1 MASLFWSRPL
11 RRWLMV
17 LCVGA
22 VLAVSA
28 PVWAQLGTG
37 SIEGSVLDPSGAVLP
52 DAQVT
57 VRNTATG
64 VERVLT
70 TDSGG
75 RYRAVALEP
84 GIYSVKASKAGFKT
98 GEHTEIQVTV
108 GSTTTVD
115 ISLQVGAA
123 TETIEVTEAAPAID
137 TEKTD
142 VTSTV
147 GSEVVT
153 NVPVIGRRFDN
164 YVLLTP
170 GVSPDGSFGL
180 ITYRG
185 ISGLYNNNTVDGAD
199 NNQAFFSEARG
210 RTRAVYTY
218 SQAAVK
224 EFQVGLSNFNA
235 EYGRAAGG
243 LVNAVTKSGTNAFH
257 GEAFYFLRD
266 DFTSAR
272 EPTIPVNVIQR
283 AIGADILPERRQQF
297 GFAMGGPIKRDKLF
311 WFLNWDQ
318 QVRNFP
324 YVVNFNSAD
333 FIGLCPGQTVV
344 IGGGCAGA
352 AAKTPVEDC
361 TLLTN
366 TNQRASCQFFQAE
379 RTAVPRKAL
388 NEVGFFR
395 VDWTLNPNNN
405 TTFSYNFHQ
414 WRSVNGVRTPLVN
427 FNAASDNG
435 FDNVRDDSLVW
446 RLNTVFTPTL
456 LNELRFQFA
465 RDNELQRPNAPGPG
479 TSVTGGFSFG
489 QPNFLPRP
497 AFPFEKRLQWTDNIT
512 LIHGRHSFKVGGDV
526 NHVREKQ
533 INLFQGGG
541 VYSYSNFANLA
552 LDCPNGAIPFGC
564 VRPATPRNYGT
575 FTEAFDLRRV
585 QPGSIFFTTTDWN
598 FYVQDTYKV
607 NSQITLNYGIRYEY
621 QQLPQPQNGNPNFP
635 LTQHFNQDR
644 NNWGP
649 RLGVAWDVAGKHKTI
664 VRAGYGLIYGRT
676 SNSALSSA
684 LTDNG
689 VLNRTFQFFGG
700 TSPSAGAPLYPQCF
714 LPGVNSPCTLPTPGG
729 AGLSPDVRQFSE
741 DFARP
746 LIHQAE
752 FSIEHEI
759 IKDTVLSA
767 TYAFSGGRRLPFFR
781 DINMPVA
788 GSNFFIN
795 LVNPLVINGHT
806 LAPAGVYG
814 PLPFYCLA
822 NTVIGVPTS
831 TTPANPANN
840 CPTTAIRPNSNA
852 RRVLQAES
860 VVNSSYHGLIL
871 RASRRMHRG
880 LLFDTHFTWSHAI
893 DNGQNSQ
900 TFFATSSTDF
910 DPFNNNLDR
919 ASSDFDRRWR
929 WISTFVWQP
938 EGTFDFGQG
947 AKKKALGGWSFSG
960 VFTWGD
966 GFPITPFLSGFLTT
980 ANTRPVDTGN
990 SNGTGGTFR
999 FPFLGRNAFVS
1010 QNFSIF
1016 DFRVSR
1022 SFRLGERFRI
1032 EAIAEAFNLFN
1043 HPGFTSYD
1051 TTAFALASCVAN
1063 PTMTNP
1069 NPCGTDLN
1077 GDQVNTSNYM
1087 SGATYLISP
1096 GVFRTLNGCDSV
1108 NIPSGN
1114 RCLVVTPASGFL
1126 TPRAASSTLNNPRE
1140 FQFAVKFYW

>member
-1 MASLFWSRPL
+1 MASLSLSRPL

-115 ISLQVGAA
+115 VSLQVGAA

-137 TEKTD
+137 VEKTD

-147 GSEVVT
+147 ASEVVT

-170 GVSPDGSFGL
+170 GVSPDGTFGL

-218 SQAAVK
+218 GQANIK

-272 EPTIPVNVIQR
+272 EPTIPVNVLER
-283 AIGADILPERRQQF
+283 AIGDDILPERRQQF
-297 GFAMGGPIKRDKLF
+297 GFAMGGPVKKDKLF
-311 WFLNWDQ
+311 WFLGWDQ

-324 YVVNFNSAD
+324 YVVNFFSAD
-333 FIGLCPGQTVV
+333 FIALCPGETIVRPFPTLV
-344 IGGGCAGA
+344 NPTSTSCAGGA
-352 AAKTPVEDC
+352 SKTIVEDPTC
-361 TLLTN
+361 SALTN
-366 TNQRASCQFFQAE
+366 ANQRATCQFFFAE

-395 VDWTLNPNNN
+395 VDWVLNPSNNA
-405 TTFSYNFHQ
+405 TFSYNFHQ
-414 WRSVNGVRTPLVN
+414 WRSVNGVRTPAIN

-435 FDNVRDDSLVW
+435 FDNVRTDSVVL
-446 RLNTVFTPTL
+446 RLNTIFNPTF
-456 LNELRFQFA
+456 LNELRFQYA
-465 RDNELQRPNAPGPG
+465 KDNELQRPNGPGPG
-479 TSVTGGFSFG
+479 TGVTGGFSFG

-497 AFPFEKRLQWTDNIT
+497 EFPFETRLQWTDNIT
-512 LIHGRHSFKVGGDV
+512 KIHGRHSFKVGGDV
-526 NHVREKQ
+526 SYVRENQ
-533 INLFQGGG
+533 INLFNGGG
-541 VYSYSNFANLA
+541 VYSYSNFSTLA
-552 LDCPNGAIPFGC
+552 ADCPPDAVAFGC
-564 VRPATPRNYGT
+564 IPGAGPFPNPCTLARRCYSS
-575 FTEAFDLRRV
+575 FTEAFDLRPGV

-598 FYVQDTYKV
+598 WYVQDTYKV
-607 NSQITLNYGIRYEY
+607 NSQLTLNYGIRYEY
-621 QQLPQPQNGNPNFP
+621 QQLPQPSFPNPDLP

-676 SNSALSSA
+676 TNSALSSA

-689 VLNRTFQFFGG
+689 AANVTFTF
-700 TSPSAGAPLYPQCF
+700 SSSANAGLRPLYPNCF
-714 LPGVNSPCTLPTPGG
+714 LPGVNSTCALPFPPASGTIDP
-729 AGLSPDVRQFSE
+729 RQFSE

-746 LIHQAE
+746 LVHQAE

-781 DINMPVA
+781 DVNMPPAANV
-788 GSNFFIN
+788 FFIN
-795 LVNPLVINGHT
+795 LPSDLVINGQT
-806 LAPAGVYG
+806 LLPAGVYG
-814 PLPFYCLA
+814 PLPFYCNSIGANANNPPGSCPLTGMNAATGRPLA
-822 NTVIGVPTS
+822 TLPTS
-831 TTPANPANN
+831 GRNV
-840 CPTTAIRPNSNA
+840 
-852 RRVLQAES
+852 RRLLQAES
-860 VVNSSYHGLIL
+860 IVNSSFNGLIL
-871 RASRRMHRG
+871 RASRRMNRG

-900 TFFATSSTDF
+900 TFFATSGSDF

-919 ASSDFDRRWR
+919 ARSDFDRRWR
-929 WISTFVWQP
+929 WTTVFVWQP

-947 AKKKALGGWSFSG
+947 AKKKVLGGWSFSG
-960 VFTWGD
+960 VFTWAD
-966 GFPITPFLSGFLTT
+966 GFPITPFLSGFLSGCSSA
-980 ANTRPVDTGN
+980 ANVCSIDSGN
-990 SNGTGGTFR
+990 ANGSGGTFR
-999 FPFLGRNAFVS
+999 FPFLGRNSFEG
-1010 QNFSIF
+1010 QNFSNF

-1022 SFRLGERFRI
+1022 SFRLGERYRI
-1032 EAIAEAFNLFN
+1032 EGIVEAFNLFN
-1043 HPGFTSYD
+1043 HPGFSSYD
-1051 TTAFALASCVAN
+1051 TNAFSLGTSVKN
-1063 PTMTNP
+1063 VTT
-1069 NPCGTDLN
+1069 CG
-1077 GDQVNTSNYM
+1077 GTSI
-1087 SGATYLISP
+1087 T
-1096 GVFRTLNGCDSV
+1096 
-1108 NIPSGN
+1108 SGN
-1114 RCLVVTPASGFL
+1114 RCLTVSPLAGFL

>member
-1 MASLFWSRPL
+1 MASLSLSRPL

-115 ISLQVGAA
+115 VSLQVGAA

-283 AIGADILPERRQQF
+283 AIGEDILPERRQQF

-333 FIGLCPGQTVV
+333 FIGLCPGQTAV
-344 IGGGCAGA
+344 IVGGCAGG

-366 TNQRASCQFFQAE
+366 TNQRASCQFFQNE

-395 VDWTLNPNNN
+395 VDWLMNPNNN
-405 TTFSYNFHQ
+405 FTASYNFHQ
-414 WRSVNGVRTPLVN
+414 WRSVNGVRTPLIN

-435 FDNVRDDSLVW
+435 FDNVRTDSVVL
-446 RLNTVFTPTL
+446 RLSTVFSPTL
-456 LNELRFQFA
+456 LNELRFQYA
-465 RDNELQRPNAPGPG
+465 KDNELQRPNGPGPG
-479 TSVTGGFSFG
+479 TSITGGFSFG

-497 AFPFEKRLQWTDNIT
+497 EFPFETRLQWTDNIT
-512 LIHGRHSFKVGGDV
+512 KIHGRHSFKVGGDV
-526 NHVREKQ
+526 SYVRENQ
-533 INLFQGGG
+533 INLFNGGG
-541 VYSYSNFANLA
+541 VYSYSNFVNIS
-552 LDCPNGAIPFGC
+552 LDCPQAAIALGC
-564 VRPATPRNYGT
+564 VAPASRRNYSS
-575 FTEAFDLRRV
+575 FTEAFDLRSV

-607 NSQITLNYGIRYEY
+607 NSQLTLNYGIRYEY
-621 QQLPQPQNGNPNFP
+621 QQLPQPSFPNPDLP

-664 VRAGYGLIYGRT
+664 VRGGYGLIYGRT

-689 VLNRTFQFFGG
+689 AANVTLSF
-700 TSPSAGAPLYPQCF
+700 SSSANAALRPNYPNCF
-714 LPGVNSPCTLPTPGG
+714 VPGVNSACVLPFPAASGTI
-729 AGLSPDVRQFSE
+729 DVRQFSE

-746 LIHQAE
+746 LVHQAE
-752 FSIEHEI
+752 FAIEHEI
-759 IKDTVLSA
+759 VKDTVLSA

-781 DINMPVA
+781 DINMPPA
-788 GSNFFIN
+788 GNIFFIN
-795 LVNPLVINGHT
+795 VPTALVIGGQT
-806 LAPAGVYG
+806 LLPAGVYG
-814 PLPFYCLA
+814 PLPFYCTNVGAGANLA
-822 NTVIGVPTS
+822 TCPVTGM
-831 TTPANPANN
+831 NPATGRPLATL
-840 CPTTAIRPNSNA
+840 PTINRDV
-852 RRVLQAES
+852 RRLLQGES
-860 VVNSSYHGLIL
+860 IVNSSYHALIL

-910 DPFNNNLDR
+910 DPFNNTLDR
-919 ASSDFDRRWR
+919 ARSDFDRRWR
-929 WISTFVWQP
+929 WTTTFVWQP
-938 EGTFDFGQG
+938 EGTFDMQG
-947 AKKKALGGWSFSG
+947 TKKKVLGGWSFSG
-960 VFTWGD
+960 VYHWAD
-966 GFPITPFLSGFLTT
+966 GFPVTPFLSGFLGGCTSAAT
-980 ANTRPVDTGN
+980 PCPIDGGN
-990 SNGTGGTFR
+990 SNGSGGTFR
-999 FPFLGRNAFVS
+999 FPFLGRNAFEGK
-1010 QNFSIF
+1010 NFSNF

-1022 SFRLGERFRI
+1022 TFRLGERYRI
-1032 EAIAEAFNLFN
+1032 EGIVESFNLFN
-1043 HPGFTSYD
+1043 HPGFSSYD
-1051 TTAFALASCVAN
+1051 TTAFS
-1063 PTMTNP
+1063 TGTNVK
-1069 NPCGTDLN
+1069 NVTTCGT
-1077 GDQVNTSNYM
+1077 GD
-1087 SGATYLISP
+1087 ATPIA
-1096 GVFRTLNGCDSV
+1096 
-1108 NIPSGN
+1108 IISGN
-1114 RCLVVTPASGFL
+1114 RCITVSPAAGFL

>member
-1 MASLFWSRPL
+1 MARLSTPRPVRL
-11 RRWLMV
+11 WLMV
-17 LCVGA
+17 VCLGLA
-22 VLAVSA
+22 VLAASG

-37 SIEGSVLDPSGAVLP
+37 SIEGSVLDPTGAVLP

-70 TDSGG
+70 SDSGG

-98 GEHTEIQVTV
+98 GEHTDVQVTV

-115 ISLQVGAA
+115 VSLQVGAA
-123 TETIEVTEAAPAID
+123 TETIEVTESAPAID

-147 GSEVVT
+147 GNEVVT

-218 SQAAVK
+218 SQATVK

-243 LVNAVTKSGTNAFH
+243 LVNAVTKSGGNTFH

-272 EPTIPVNVIQR
+272 EPTVPVNVLER
-283 AIGADILPERRQQF
+283 AIGDDRLPERRQQF
-297 GFAMGGPIKRDKLF
+297 GFAMGGPMVKDKLF
-311 WFLNWDQ
+311 WFLGWDQ

-333 FIGLCPGQTVV
+333 FIGFCPGQTVV
-344 IGGGCAGA
+344 IAGGCTGGA
-352 AAKTPVEDC
+352 PKSIVDNCDAIVSANA
-361 TLLTN
+361 LLQG
-366 TNQRASCQFFQAE
+366 NQRATCEFFQAE

-395 VDWTLNPNNN
+395 VDWILNPSNNA
-405 TTFSYNFHQ
+405 TFSYNFHQ
-414 WRSVNGVRTPLVN
+414 WRSVNGVRTPLIN

-435 FDNVRDDSLVW
+435 FDNVRTDSVVL
-446 RLNTVFTPTL
+446 RLNTIFNPTF
-456 LNELRFQFA
+456 LNELRFQYA
-465 RDNELQRPNAPGPG
+465 KDNELQRPNAPGPG

-489 QPNFLPRP
+489 QPNFLPR
-497 AFPFEKRLQWTDNIT
+497 AEFPFETRLQWTDNIT
-512 LIHGRHSFKVGGDV
+512 VIHGRHAFKFGGDV
-526 NHVREKQ
+526 SYVRENQ
-533 INLFQGGG
+533 INLFNGGG
-541 VYSYSNFANLA
+541 VYSYSNFASLA
-552 LDCPNGAIPFGC
+552 LDCPQAAVALGC
-564 VRPATPRNYGT
+564 VPPASRRNYSS
-575 FTEAFDLRRV
+575 FTEAFDLRGV
-585 QPGSIFFTTTDWN
+585 QPGSIFFTSTDWN
-598 FYVQDTYKV
+598 FYIQDTYKA
-607 NSQITLNYGIRYEY
+607 NSQLTLNYGIRYEY
-621 QQLPQPQNGNPNFP
+621 QQLPQPSFPNPDLP
-635 LTQHFNQDR
+635 QTQHFNQDR

-676 SNSALSSA
+676 TNSALSSA

-689 VLNRTFQFFGG
+689 AANVTLSFSSTANTALR
-700 TSPSAGAPLYPQCF
+700 PNYPQCF
-714 LPGVNSPCTLPTPGG
+714 VPGVNSACTVPFPAASATI
-729 AGLSPDVRQFSE
+729 DVRQFSE

-746 LIHQAE
+746 LVHQAE
-752 FSIEHEI
+752 FAIEHEV

-781 DINMPVA
+781 DVNMPPAANV
-788 GSNFFIN
+788 FFIN
-795 LVNPLVINGHT
+795 LPTALVINGET
-806 LAPAGVYG
+806 LIPAGVYG
-814 PLPFYCLA
+814 PLPFYCDSASTLAGA
-822 NTVIGVPTS
+822 NT
-831 TTPANPANN
+831 PAGHCPLTGMNPATGRPLATL
-840 CPTTAIRPNSNA
+840 PTINRNV
-852 RRVLQAES
+852 RRLLQGES
-860 VVNSSYHGLIL
+860 IVNSSYHGLIL
-871 RASRRMHRG
+871 RASRRMNRG

-900 TFFATSSTDF
+900 TFFATSSSDF
-910 DPFNNNLDR
+910 DPFNNQLDR
-919 ASSDFDRRWR
+919 ARSDFDRRWR
-929 WISTFVWQP
+929 WITTFLWQP
-938 EGTFDFGQG
+938 DGTFDMQG
-947 AKKKALGGWSFSG
+947 TKKKVLGGWSFSG
-960 VFTWGD
+960 VFTWQD
-966 GFPITPFLSGFLTT
+966 GFPITPFLSGFLNGDCRDSRAFIT
-980 ANTRPVDTGN
+980 AAQRTASPCAIDSGN
-990 SNGTGGTFR
+990 SNGSGGTFR
-999 FPFLGRNAFVS
+999 FPFLGRNSFES

-1016 DFRVSR
+1016 DMRVSR
-1022 SFRLGERFRI
+1022 SFRLGERYRI

-1051 TTAFALASCVAN
+1051 TTAFSTGAN
-1063 PTMTNP
+1063 VKNVTT
-1069 NPCGTDLN
+1069 CGT
-1077 GDQVNTSNYM
+1077 GD
-1087 SGATYLISP
+1087 ASP
-1096 GVFRTLNGCDSV
+1096 IAIT
-1108 NIPSGN
+1108 SGN
-1114 RCLVVTPASGFL
+1114 RCITVSPATGFL

-1140 FQFAVKFYW
+1140 FQFAVKFFW